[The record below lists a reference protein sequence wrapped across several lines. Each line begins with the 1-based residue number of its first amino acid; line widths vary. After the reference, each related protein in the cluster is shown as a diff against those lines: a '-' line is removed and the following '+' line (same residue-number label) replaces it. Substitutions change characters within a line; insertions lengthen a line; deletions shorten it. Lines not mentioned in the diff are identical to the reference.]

1 MTDPAAALA
10 LFQEAFAQGQIP
22 VQPGRLDPTL
32 SFAPDRPN
40 GRPRFNYMRS
50 DGRMLR
56 ALVMFAQ
63 NGTQDGHPV
72 FNVGY
77 AVAEAFRGQGL
88 AKATLAGALAEL
100 AHGMGGAGIAFIH
113 VEAVIDVDHAVSQ
126 RVAETIFN
134 DAPIRIIDSISGL
147 PALHFT
153 RKITL
158 NKP

>member
-1 MTDPAAALA
+1 MTDPASALA
-10 LFQEAFAQGQIP
+10 LFQEAFGQSQIP
-22 VQPGRLDPTL
+22 VQPGRLDPAL
-32 SFAPDRPN
+32 LFAPDRPN

-50 DGRMLR
+50 DSRTLK

-63 NGTQDGHPV
+63 NGTEDGHPV

-77 AVAEAFRGQGL
+77 AVAESFRGQGL
-88 AKATLAGALAEL
+88 AKSTLAAALAEL
-100 AHGMGGAGIAFIH
+100 TDGMGAAGIPCIH

-126 RVAETIFN
+126 RVAKTIFT

-153 RKITL
+153 RKIAL
-158 NKP
+158 KKS

>member
-32 SFAPDRPN
+32 LFAPDRPN
-40 GRPRFNYMRS
+40 GRPRFNYMRGE
-50 DGRMLR
+50 GRMLR

-63 NGTQDGHPV
+63 DGTQNGHPV
-72 FNVGY
+72 FNIGY
-77 AVAEAFRGQGL
+77 AVAVAFRGQGL

-100 AHGMGGAGIAFIH
+100 THGMGGAGIPCIH
-113 VEAVIDVDHAVSQ
+113 VEAMIDVDHAASQ
-126 RVAETIFN
+126 RVAEAIFN
-134 DAPIRIIDSISGL
+134 DVPTRIIDSISGL

-153 RKITL
+153 RRIALK
-158 NKP
+158 KS